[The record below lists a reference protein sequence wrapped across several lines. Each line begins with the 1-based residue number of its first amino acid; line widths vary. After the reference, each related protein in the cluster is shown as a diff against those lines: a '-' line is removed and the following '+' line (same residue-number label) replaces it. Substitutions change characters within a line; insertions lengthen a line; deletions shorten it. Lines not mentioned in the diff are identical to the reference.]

1 MGFLSGVVGE
11 LNRQEDKAARRE
23 EFMMNLLEKRKAA
36 ILPQLMERI
45 EKRNSATK
53 ARAARVSAA
62 VGFGMTKEAA
72 AVLESSGNLTNL
84 LTRLN
89 TLDENP
95 EKTISRAG
103 IERLSEAV
111 VANLKPEKVASAMAY
126 AFDMG
131 YAEEPTSDKLI
142 EAIYANTSE
151 EFSTALTPLMSAA
164 SQGGEEAPG
173 ISRFSVNP
181 MSLTSMNTE
190 KTAKVRKYLSE
201 TLAGQLGGNYNDE
214 TKKVT
219 WENPDAAGEIIQNA
233 VEYFKVQLS
242 DPLNQKDETDIY
254 REIFDKINLLTG
266 YKDLRDIATN
276 YPTFEFT
283 PPTTT
288 PPPPGSSDGG
298 GDPIPAPV
306 TSATEDIYDEG
317 EI

>member
-1 MGFLSGVVGE
+1 MGFLAGVVGE
-11 LNRQEDKAARRE
+11 LNRREDKAERRE

-36 ILPQLMERI
+36 ILPQIMERI
-45 EKRNSATK
+45 EKRKEGSK

-111 VANLKPEKVASAMAY
+111 VANLKPEKVASAMSY

-164 SQGGEEAPG
+164 SQGGPESPS

-190 KTAKVRKYLSE
+190 KTAKVRKQIENSLLS
-201 TLAGQLGGNYNDE
+201 QLGGEYNRD
-214 TKKVT
+214 TGNVK
-219 WENPDAAGEIIQNA
+219 WENPDAAGEIVQNA

-242 DPLNQKDETDIY
+242 DPLNQKDESDIY
-254 REIFDKINLLTG
+254 SEIFDKVNLLTG

-283 PPTTT
+283 PPTT
-288 PPPPGSSDGG
+288 PPPGGSNN
-298 GDPIPAPV
+298 GDDLNPAPI
-306 TSATEDIYDEG
+306 TSATEDLFDEA
-317 EI
+317 EQ

>member
-45 EKRNSATK
+45 EKRKERAN
-53 ARAARVSAA
+53 ARAARVSVA
-62 VGFGMTKEAA
+62 VGFGMTREAA

-111 VANLKPEKVASAMAY
+111 VANLEPEKVASAMAY

-164 SQGGEEAPG
+164 SQGGAEAPG

-190 KTAKVRKYLSE
+190 KESKVYKQLERSL
-201 TLAGQLGGNYNDE
+201 LGQLGGKYNRD
-214 TKKVT
+214 TGNIV
-219 WENPDAAGEIIQNA
+219 WENADAAGEIIQNA

-242 DPLNQKDETDIY
+242 DPLNQKDESDIY
-254 REIFDKINLLTG
+254 SEIFDKVNVLTANT
-266 YKDLRDIATN
+266 DLRDIATN

-283 PPTTT
+283 PPTT
-288 PPPPGSSDGG
+288 PPQGGSNN
-298 GDPIPAPV
+298 GDDTIPATG
-306 TSATEDIYDEG
+306 TSATEDLFG
-317 EI
+317 EAED